1 MKKLSKRHAL
11 AAAIGSVVASSS
23 AFAQQGQVETVLV
36 TAEFRETNVQ
46 DTPIAITAI
55 SGDMLEA
62 RTQSNVFEVAAQSP
76 NVSLKPGGQA
86 RSGMMA
92 SIRGIGQVDFI
103 AALEPGVGVY
113 VDDVYYS
120 QLTGSLLDLL
130 DLDRVEILRG
140 PQGTLAGRNSIGGAI
155 RLYSRKAGADD
166 GGEVKVSYGSYDLTE
181 VRGMADFEIA
191 PGKLY
196 ARIAGASRARDGYID
211 VLDYA
216 CTHPGS
222 GLYTVQNGRR
232 DCKIDEHGDQD
243 YTTGRVN
250 LRWTPSDRIEVD
262 FIVDAVNDSSG
273 AAAGTLTYA
282 DRTAIEAQL
291 DEDDAFVN
299 PTITADDNDPS
310 TPLVYYRD
318 HIFVPHGPY
327 RNADDPINDP
337 YVNYANFL
345 DYNTEAIILPGDPAI
360 RTPVPWKPLS
370 LPSRN
375 TLNQEGISV
384 NLTWDISDSLSLT
397 SISAYRQYDTWMT
410 WDSDLS
416 PIAVT
421 MLDNYLTHDQRSQEV
436 RLTGNVSDFDYTVG
450 AFYFDQYTDYAA
462 RVNLP
467 YALLDF
473 VHGPDPTPAETWAIF
488 GNATWHLTDRLNL
501 SAGVRYSDELKDYT
515 HRRHNPDYSV
525 IGADAGA
532 APPADEFFLN
542 LRVSSLD
549 GLTARFADTRTD
561 WRLAVDYGLNDSM
574 MVYASAATGYKSG
587 GVNPRPFFPEQL
599 NVFNPETM
607 LSMEVGF
614 KSTLL
619 DNAIRLNA
627 ALFSTDYEDIQLN
640 LLQCEVPA
648 FVDPSEFGAPCQK
661 PTNVG
666 DADITGIEVELEWYV
681 TDNFFV
687 DGSLSTLDFEYTVVN
702 PLVFAD
708 SPIAPADMVTPYTAE
723 LQWAVGVQYGA
734 DMGANGSFNVR
745 LDTAF
750 QDDVYSNP
758 TNHPLNRIDS
768 YNLSNARLWWQSPA
782 EDWELGLEIKN
793 LTDKLYYLTKFDQFR
808 SVGQIQAQPAMPRT
822 WMLYASRRF

>member
-1 MKKLSKRHAL
+1 MKKISKRHAL
-11 AAAIGSVVASSS
+11 AVAIGSIVAGQS
-23 AFAQQGQVETVLV
+23 AVAQQGRVETVLV

-46 DTPIAITAI
+46 DTPVAITAI

-62 RTQSNVFEVAAQSP
+62 RAQSNVFEVASQAP

-155 RLYSRKAGADD
+155 RLYSKKAGSDD

-222 GLYTVQNGRR
+222 GLYTIQNGRR
-232 DCKIDEHGDQD
+232 DCKIDEHGSQD

-282 DRTAIEAQL
+282 DRTAIEALL

-299 PTITADDNDPS
+299 PTISADDNNPA
-310 TPLVYYRD
+310 TPPVYYRD
-318 HIFVPHGPY
+318 HIFVPHGAY
-327 RNADDPINDP
+327 RNANDPINDP
-337 YVNYANFL
+337 YVNYATFL
-345 DYNTEAIILPGDPAI
+345 DYNSGAIILPGDPAI

-370 LPSRN
+370 LPPRN
-375 TLNQEGISV
+375 TLNQEGMSV
-384 NLTWDISDSLSLT
+384 NVTWDISDSLSLT
-397 SISAYRQYDTWMT
+397 SISAFRQYDTWLT

-421 MLDNYLTHDQRSQEV
+421 MLDNYLTHDQRSHEV
-436 RLTGNVSDFDYTVG
+436 RLTGNTSDFDYTVG
-450 AFYFDQYTDYAA
+450 VFYFDQYTDYAA

-467 YALLDF
+467 YAMIDF
-473 VHGPDPTPAETWAIF
+473 VHGPDPTPAETTAIF
-488 GNATWHLTDRLNL
+488 GNATWHLTDRLNV

-515 HRRHNPDYSV
+515 HRRHNPDYST

-532 APPADEFFLN
+532 APPSDEFFLN

-549 GLTARFADTRTD
+549 GLTARFEDTRSD

-607 LSMEVGF
+607 LSLEVGF
-614 KSTLL
+614 KSTLA
-619 DNAIRLNA
+619 DNAVRLNA
-627 ALFSTDYEDIQLN
+627 ALFSTEYEDIQLN
-640 LLQCEVPA
+640 LLQCEVPI
-648 FVDPSEFGAPCQK
+648 FVDPSGFGAPCQK

-666 DADITGIEVELEWYV
+666 NADITGIELELEWFV
-681 TDNFFV
+681 TDAFLI
-687 DGSLSTLDFEYTVVN
+687 DASLSTLDFQYTSID

-708 SPIAPADMVTPYTAE
+708 TPIAPMDMVTPYTAE
-723 LQWAVGVQYGA
+723 LQWAVGLQYGA
-734 DMGANGSFNVR
+734 DLGASGSLNVR
-745 LDTAF
+745 VDTSY

-768 YNLSNARLWWQSPA
+768 YNLSNARLWWQSSA

-822 WMLYASRRF
+822 WMMYATRRF